1 MKSKPLH
8 IKLDQKQEE
17 LKSELD
23 MQDDVVFKQIFI
35 PGYEVSG
42 LFVFVNGTMD
52 YPAFNE
58 IVLDLSTAQVE
69 TRHPVSI
76 EQLVI
81 SKICSVREQD
91 DVETYET
98 AKEYIFD
105 GKTLLFIDGIANG
118 YALNLEKEKVRTLG
132 EPSTERVVRGP
143 KLGFIESLQ
152 ENIGLIRQYSN
163 HPNLI
168 VKQQKFGTMEKREV
182 ALIYYE
188 GKASDS
194 LLKEVNKRI
203 NEVKAT
209 DLQDSGMLE
218 ELIEDTALTPF
229 PQIQNTERPD
239 KVLAA
244 LQEGRVVIMV
254 DGSPFALMAPTTIT
268 MLLQSPDDY
277 YERWVAG
284 SFLRIL
290 RYLSLFV
297 TVFLSGIY
305 ISLVSF
311 NPGLLPSELAMTIA
325 GTRENVPFPPF
336 VEAIIMEVTIEL
348 LREAGI
354 RLPSPIGQTVGLVGG
369 VIIGQAAVQA
379 NIVSSL
385 MVIIVSITTITSFTV
400 PQYSFGLAFRAL
412 RFGAMIFAAVLGL
425 YGTTLFFIIVISHL
439 SKLTSFQEPYFQPM
453 DFIGKKTWRDAFI
466 RLPKRK
472 KGGNSL
478 GSIRRQNS

>member
-1 MKSKPLH
+1 MRSKTLH
-8 IKLDQKQEE
+8 IKLDQKLEN
-17 LKSELD
+17 LKSLMV
-23 MQDDVVFKQIFI
+23 MQDDVVFKEVFI
-35 PGYEVSG
+35 PSYECSG
-42 LFVFVNGTMD
+42 LFVYINGTMD
-52 YPAFNE
+52 YPSFNE
-58 IVLDLSTAQVE
+58 IVRDLSAAQVVSN
-69 TRHPVSI
+69 HPISI
-76 EQLVI
+76 EQSVI
-81 SKICSVREQD
+81 SKICSVKEQK
-91 DVETYET
+91 VSTYEK
-98 AKEYIFD
+98 AMEFIFD
-105 GKTLLFIDGIANG
+105 GKTLLFIEGIEDG
-118 YALNLEKEKVRTLG
+118 YVLNLEKEKMRTFG
-132 EPSTERVVRGP
+132 EPSTERIVRGP
-143 KLGFIESLQ
+143 KIGFIESLQ
-152 ENIGLIRQYSN
+152 ENIGLIRQYSS
-163 HPNLI
+163 HPSLI
-168 VKQQKFGTMEKREV
+168 VKQHKIGSLEKRTI
-182 ALIYYE
+182 ALLYYQ

-194 LLKEVNKRI
+194 LLQEVNRRI
-203 NEVKAT
+203 NKVKAT

-218 ELIEDTALTPF
+218 ELIEDTSSSPF

-244 LQEGRVVIMV
+244 LQQGRVVIMI
-254 DGSPFALMAPTTIT
+254 DGSPFALIAPTTIT

-284 SFLRIL
+284 SFLRGI

-311 NPGLLPSELAMTIA
+311 NPGLLPTELAMSIA

-354 RLPSPIGQTVGLVGG
+354 RLPAPIGQTVGLVGG

-400 PQYSFGLAFRAL
+400 PQYGFGLAFRAL
-412 RFGAMIFAAVLGL
+412 RFGAMVFAAVLGL

-439 SKLTSFQEPYFQPM
+439 SKLTSFHEPYFQPL
-453 DFIGKKTWRDAFI
+453 DFIDKKTWKDALF

-472 KGGNSL
+472 NGGEPS
-478 GSIRRQNS
+478 